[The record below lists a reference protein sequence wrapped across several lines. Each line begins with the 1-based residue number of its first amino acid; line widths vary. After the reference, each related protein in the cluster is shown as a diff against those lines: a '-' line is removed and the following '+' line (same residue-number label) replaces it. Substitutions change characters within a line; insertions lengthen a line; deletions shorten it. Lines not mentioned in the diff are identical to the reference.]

1 MHFEQALS
9 NFLAEIKDYYGYE
22 LKIKS
27 MELSEDLYRRVE
39 FELWGKAL
47 RSPPEKN
54 VGSVSMQFYS
64 HGDTISLQKE
74 TKQ

>member
-9 NFLAEIKDYYGYE
+9 NFIAEIKEYYGYE
-22 LKIKS
+22 PKIKS

-47 RSPPEKN
+47 RSPPETK
-54 VGSVSMQFYS
+54 VQSMQFYS